1 MLDIPKTCTIQERE
15 KDMLEDTLRAICI
28 SILEKISINLPKEEI
43 IEIIDTIKF
52 SDSAEEIEEALNKAI
67 ENLSTSDEQELIS
80 KAESIIYELCEIL
93 NKNKLEVPTPQ
104 NLTEAL
110 DTITEMIKLAKEKL
124 DFVPKE
130 TIERIKEYLKDLIV
144 QIGSHHIP
152 DDAKFIIDTILSR
165 IEEDKKALF
174 NPEIYRRIQDIILE
188 RERELEIERS
198 KVREK
203 LKLVIK
209 SIVDSLNSLSDSETS
224 IVSTLNA
231 HVTDIENIAQ
241 LDNIDEITE
250 KLSQLSRDLK
260 STIVKVKREINKT
273 RKELEKSAQ
282 TINHLKEELEKLK
295 EKTIIDELT
304 QILNRRGIMEFL
316 TREYARSKRFKSP
329 LSVLMIDIDDFKK
342 VNDTYGH
349 TVGDKVL
356 KTIAQILKTK
366 LRATDVVG
374 RYGGEEFL
382 VVLPETDLQ
391 AALTVA
397 EKLRTEVAKKA
408 FKYKDQVFKV
418 TISLGAAQ
426 LKEGESIEELINRAD
441 QALYTSKRSGKN
453 RTTLA
458 K

>member
-15 KDMLEDTLRAICI
+15 KEMLEDTLRAICI
-28 SILEKISINLPKEEI
+28 SILERIPINLPKEEI

-188 RERELEIERS
+188 REKELEIERA

-397 EKLRTEVAKKA
+397 EKLRTEVAKKT

>member
-15 KDMLEDTLRAICI
+15 KEMLEDTLRAICI
-28 SILEKISINLPKEEI
+28 SILERIPINLPKEEI

-52 SDSAEEIEEALNKAI
+52 SDSAEEIEEAFNKAI

-144 QIGSHHIP
+144 QIGSRHIP
-152 DDAKFIIDTILSR
+152 DDVKFIIDTILSR

-188 RERELEIERS
+188 RERELEIERA

-397 EKLRTEVAKKA
+397 EKLRTEVAKKT